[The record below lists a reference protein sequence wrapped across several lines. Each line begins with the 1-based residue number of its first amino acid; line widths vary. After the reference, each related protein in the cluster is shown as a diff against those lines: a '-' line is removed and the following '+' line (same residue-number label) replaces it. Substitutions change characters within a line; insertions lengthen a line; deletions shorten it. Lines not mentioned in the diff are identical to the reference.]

1 MSTKNKRYLALMG
14 QGFELDLSFSKSNR
28 TKHFATTIRG
38 DQGKPFTI
46 DKAFIAGLSKEVAEL
61 MPDDLS
67 IDIKGLLLGYSKD
80 KTGNK
85 LLAGAAMEAAI
96 DLSRLPLIGG
106 KIPEA
111 QKIAVRHFQLLLSSK
126 DRQGEELKSMNASL
140 PPKIIKLPVQMKKGA
155 NVGGLIQV
163 GEDLYP
169 INIGTSRQSNG
180 QDTSGTHQPIA
191 AANKDQTTDVADLQP
206 GITFWKKLNKKLGP
220 VMFKRIGI
228 RFYDY
233 DLYVLA
239 DTDMKAG
246 PLTFSMIGLGAKTP
260 IQKFQ
265 PTFHLDGLGV
275 DYYKNKTRISGA
287 LLRDSSDGSFLGTLI
302 VSTQKLSI
310 AALGAYQ
317 NLDGQASFFVYGV
330 LTLPVAVGPSF
341 LQVEGMSVGFGYN
354 RYLRMPGLHNI
365 RQFPLVQSA
374 MNGQQPGNSAL
385 DILNNIRHFIPARS
399 GEMFFAFGLKFSS
412 FKMIKSFAL
421 LTLRLGQKP
430 RVDLVGMA
438 RMAIPN
444 GAKNPI
450 VQIEVALQA
459 FYDFAESR
467 LQVQGG
473 LTPASYIF
481 SRQCM
486 LTGGFAFASWFSGP
500 HAGDFIYTIGGY
512 HPSFRVP
519 AHYPKVPRVGFH
531 WQLMPQLSIKGGMY
545 FALVPGAVMAGGSL
559 SAVFKMWF
567 SVGFDI
573 GIFGAT
579 LSGMVHAYFLA
590 NANFLIS
597 WKPFFYTGNIG
608 LSIGIGVEFRGRA
621 WFKVWFIK
629 ISVGVSLRFNLSLG
643 ASLRIWGPPFSGVAR
658 VNWSV
663 VSFDIAFGRKSLAVP
678 ALNWTEFRDSFLPGS
693 KDICNLS
700 IAGGLLKNV
709 DDFTKV
715 IDPTTFELSLDTAI
729 PLRTA
734 NSKMNGSTYGISPMH
749 LKEVKNSDL
758 KLTII
763 DTDDGDKDVTK
774 DFLIEPIYKNAPEAL
789 WGKEGKAN
797 LKSKGLMPDLLM
809 GVSVKPLPKKQPKE
823 TEKKPIG
830 DFAYDVE
837 GRPQSWSWSQ
847 AIDSQ
852 PSVTD
857 EFDKI
862 LSETKD
868 QRMEIINALGLDASY
883 LDWSRTEKDT
893 SSAFLKAPQV
903 VTIV

>member
-1 MSTKNKRYLALMG
+1 MG

-28 TKHFATTIRG
+28 TKHFATLIRG

-46 DKAFIAGLSKEVAEL
+46 DKAFIEGLSKEIADL

-67 IDIKGLLLGYSKD
+67 VDIKGLLLGFSKN

-96 DLSRLPLIGG
+96 DLSGLPLIGG

-111 QKIAVRHFQLLLSSK
+111 QKIAIRHLQLLLSSK
-126 DRQGEELKSMNASL
+126 DRPEEELKSINAAL
-140 PPKIIKLPVQMKKGA
+140 PPKIIKLPTRMNKGT
-155 NVGGLIQV
+155 NVAGLIQV
-163 GEDLYP
+163 GEDIYP
-169 INIGTSRQSNG
+169 INIGTQPQPTNG
-180 QDTSGTHQPIA
+180 QTASGSVQSATV
-191 AANKDQTTDVADLQP
+191 NTNGESTDVAEIQP

-233 DLYVLA
+233 HLYVLA

-246 PLTFSMIGLGAKTP
+246 PLTFSLIGLGAKTP

-265 PTFHLDGLGV
+265 PSFHLDGLGV
-275 DYYKNKTRISGA
+275 DYNKNKTRISGA

-302 VSTQKLSI
+302 VSTQKLNI

-317 NLDGQASFFVYGV
+317 NLNGQASFFVYGV

-354 RYLRMPGLHNI
+354 RYLRLPGLHNI
-365 RQFPLVQSA
+365 HQFPLVQSA

-385 DILNNIRHFIPARS
+385 DILNNIRHFIPART

-430 RVDLVGMA
+430 RVDLIGMA
-438 RMAIPN
+438 RMAVPT

-450 VQIEVALQA
+450 VQVEVALQA

-531 WQLMPQLSIKGGMY
+531 WQLLPQLSIKGGMY

-597 WKPFFYTGNIG
+597 WKPFFYSGNIG
-608 LSIGIGVEFRGRA
+608 LRVGIGVVFRGRA
-621 WFKVWFIK
+621 WFKVWFVK

-658 VNWSV
+658 VNWNV
-663 VSFDIAFGRKSLAVP
+663 VSFDIAFGRKTPDVR
-678 ALNWTEFRDSFLPGS
+678 ALNWTDFSKSFLPG
-693 KDICNLS
+693 KEDICNLS
-700 IAGGLLKNV
+700 VTGGLLKDV
-709 DDFTKV
+709 DENTKV
-715 IDPTTFELSLDTAI
+715 IDPTTFALSLDTAV
-729 PLRTA
+729 PLSTA
-734 NSKMNGSTYGISPMH
+734 NKTMKGKEFGISPMAVNRVS
-749 LKEVKNSDL
+749 ESDL
-758 KLTII
+758 QLGII
-763 DTDDGDKDVTK
+763 DTDEGDKDVTK

-789 WGKEGKAN
+789 WGKKNKTN
-797 LKSKGLMPDLLM
+797 LQSKGLMSDLLM

-837 GRPQSWSWSQ
+837 GRPEAWNWSQ
-847 AIDSQ
+847 GLTYKPVANDGF
-852 PSVTD
+852 VN
-857 EFDKI
+857 K
-862 LSETKD
+862 LSETKT
-868 QRMEIINALGLDASY
+868 QRMEVIHDLGLDASY
-883 LDWSRTEKDT
+883 LDWSHTEKDT
-893 SSAFLKAPQV
+893 SSAFLKEPV
-903 VTIV
+903 LVSMTS